1 MWYMIL
7 SMSFKLLR
15 WTSVLAPLSKQTQS
29 WYITLAT
36 WWSGEKSEEI
46 YRWEI
51 SNPSV
56 SSWCH
61 IVVLFCFVFLNHNIS
76 IWMSK
81 NTFIQLKHK
90 KLGYRW
96 SFNSKLFSSKLFLP
110 QNTSSDTWK
119 FKMILR
125 WMAPCMSGNFN
136 LHISWGVCQLSLCAK
151 SASPNPFPITLEMG
165 TP

>member
-1 MWYMIL
+1 MQLGEVERKVKKYIGERFLIL
-7 SMSFKLLR
+7 LFPVDVIL
-15 WTSVLAPLSKQTQS
+15 W
-29 WYITLAT
+29 
-36 WWSGEKSEEI
+36 
-46 YRWEI
+46 
-51 SNPSV
+51 
-56 SSWCH
+56 
-61 IVVLFCFVFLNHNIS
+61 FCFVLFFFNHNIS

-136 LHISWGVCQLSLCAK
+136 LHLSWGVCQLSLCAK